1 LGGSVALLLLIPY
14 QIGKRL
20 IGRRSIAFPPSTM
33 PYIALSMMALFS
45 AVWLILLLRSKN
57 DEKEQADSSL
67 ISSGESIVRVSI
79 TFFILCL
86 GAIFINR
93 IGFISTS
100 FFLTVL
106 LLFYY
111 GVRSWKMLLS
121 ISAAISLFTYA
132 FFKLFMKI
140 PLPAGILF

>member
-1 LGGSVALLLLIPY
+1 MRRRTSEILLSGLILGGSVALLLLIPY

-79 TFFILCL
+79 TFLSYVL
-86 GAIFINR
+86 GLYSLIES
-93 IGFISTS
+93 GS
-100 FFLTVL
+100 FRRV
-106 LLFYY
+106 
-111 GVRSWKMLLS
+111 
-121 ISAAISLFTYA
+121 
-132 FFKLFMKI
+132 FF
-140 PLPAGILF
+140 